1 MCLLSFTRIF
11 NMARLGL
18 AGSRLGSSLTIG
30 CILGIT
36 SLGLIQGATITY
48 LTIALYPYFIHG
60 VYQLFTG
67 F

>member
-36 SLGLIQGATITY
+36 SLGLAQGATTVY
-48 LTIALYPYFIHG
+48 LTIATLPSFIHW
-60 VYQLFTG
+60 VYQFFTG